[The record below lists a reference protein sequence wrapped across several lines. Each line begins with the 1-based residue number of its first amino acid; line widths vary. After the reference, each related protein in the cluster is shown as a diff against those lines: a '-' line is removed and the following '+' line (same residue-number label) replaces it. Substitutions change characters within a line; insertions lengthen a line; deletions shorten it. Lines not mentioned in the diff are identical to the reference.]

1 MSTEQNYL
9 FEAAT
14 TDLSA
19 RVMEEEGVSLKEA
32 LRIVYG
38 SNLYQKLQNPAM
50 GLYREGPVYLY
61 DMLCEERSVPCE
73 NMV

>member
-1 MSTEQNYL
+1 MSVEQKYL

-19 RVMEEEGVSLKEA
+19 RVMEEEGVSLKDA

-38 SNLYQKLQNPAM
+38 SALYQKLQNADT

-61 DMLCEERSVPCE
+61 DMLCEERGANREKIV
-73 NMV
+73 

>member
-1 MSTEQNYL
+1 MSAEQKYL

-19 RVMEEEGVSLKEA
+19 RVMDEERVSLQQA

-38 SNLYQKLQNPAM
+38 SRLYEKLQNPAT

-61 DMLCEERSVPCE
+61 DMLCEERGTKRE
-73 NMV
+73 NVV